1 MYVHENSNDFQMYFP
16 SSQFRQRFF
25 DLVKTITEGEK
36 GMMTNLDED
45 SMEEVEVII
54 FITNLFVP

>member
-1 MYVHENSNDFQMYFP
+1 MYFP

-25 DLVKTITEGEK
+25 DLVKKITEGEK

-45 SMEEVEVII
+45 SMEEVEVI
-54 FITNLFVP
+54 LFL